1 MVAKTPMSKRF
12 RNRRTF
18 NPKKNVRKAKP
29 TQAFTQKVQRIIS
42 RTAEKK
48 YMAPRVIRDN
58 RIINIFNNPTTQ
70 AINLMPVLGKG
81 IGQGDRIGNEVT
93 TKKATLYLM
102 AKMDAQAANTD
113 PPKFVDIYI
122 YKSKRS
128 IFADDIRTDN
138 FLQYGNASVAYDS
151 LTIPECGGFN
161 VNTDLYILKKK
172 IRRQLWNPTETN
184 VKLATRGVQNAMSQ
198 KIDITKY
205 FKKKMLFDDSANN
218 NQPTN
223 DNLFVTCVYTNNDT
237 SAYTN
242 STIVGTFDVTIMY
255 QYEDL

>member
-18 NPKKNVRKAKP
+18 NPRKTKP
-29 TQAFTQKVQRIIS
+29 TKAFTQKVQRIIS

-48 YMAPRVIRDN
+48 YMSPRVIRDN
-58 RIINIFNNPTTQ
+58 RIINIFNNPSVQ
-70 AINLMPVLGKG
+70 SINLMPVLAQG

-128 IFADDIRTDN
+128 IFVDDISTTK
-138 FLQYGNASVAYDS
+138 FLQYGSTAVAYDS
-151 LTIPECGGFN
+151 LTLPECGGFN
-161 VNTDLYILKKK
+161 VNNDLFILKKK

-184 VKLATRGVQNAMSQ
+184 VKLATRGCQNAMSQ
-198 KIDITKY
+198 KIDLTKF
-205 FKKKMLFDDSANN
+205 FKKKMIFDDSASS

-223 DNLFVTCVYTNNDT
+223 DNLFITMVYTNNDT
-237 SAYTN
+237 SGYSN
-242 STIVGTFDVTIMY
+242 STVVGTFDVTLMY
-255 QYEDL
+255 QFEDL